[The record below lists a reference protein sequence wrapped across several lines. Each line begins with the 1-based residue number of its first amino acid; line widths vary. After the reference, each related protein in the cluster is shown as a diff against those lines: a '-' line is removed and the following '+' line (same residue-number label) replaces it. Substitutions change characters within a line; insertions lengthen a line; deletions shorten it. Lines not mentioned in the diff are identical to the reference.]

1 MRRALLLAL
10 LVIAAASPAG
20 AQSCATL
27 GGGLDCG
34 GAPARPPAKVAK
46 PPLPGQDAEAHG
58 NFESKASNHGASTNF
73 NGTVIDSH
81 GLMELGVNGSTRGP
95 CRRPGY
101 GSLCE

>member
-1 MRRALLLAL
+1 MRHALLLIL
-10 LVIAAASPAG
+10 LTIAAASPAA

-34 GAPARPPAKVAK
+34 GAPARPPAKVT
-46 PPLPGQDAEAHG
+46 PPLPGQDAESHG
-58 NFESKASNHGASTNF
+58 YSESKASNHGASTSF

-81 GLMELGVNGSTRGP
+81 GLMEFGVNGSTRGP

>member
-1 MRRALLLAL
+1 MRRALLLIL
-10 LVIAAASPAG
+10 LTIAAASPAA

-34 GAPARPPAKVAK
+34 GAPSRPPAQVVK
-46 PPLPGQDAEAHG
+46 PALPGQDAESHG
-58 NFESKASNHGASTNF
+58 YSESKASNHGASTSF

-81 GLMELGVNGSTRGP
+81 GLVEFGVNGATRGP